1 MNENEKIAQTL
12 KMINK
17 TAVFEYARGNYA
29 QAIEIFEKGRMLEEA
44 VGLKKQAAESMVNI
58 GNVYF
63 MTGEYRTALEKYNKA
78 LEILKKERDNTGVYN
93 IYQLM
98 GQVYFNTGEYEQ
110 ASRMFDTCIRM
121 NVGSKENATA
131 YF

>member
-1 MNENEKIAQTL
+1 
-12 KMINK
+12 MINK